1 MKGNTTMELDDL
13 KDRWNEYDRKLDSSL
28 RLNSRVLREL
38 GLNRVDSSLR
48 RLTRVIVFELLMGLV
63 AAVLLGSFIADHLR
77 EVRFL
82 VPAVA
87 LDLFVIYF
95 IGWAIRQWV
104 ALASLDY
111 GASVVEI
118 QRKLELLRIDRIRMT
133 KWVFLLSPLLWIP
146 LLIVGVEGLAGVDAY
161 AAFDTAWL
169 VSNFVFGLAVVALAL
184 WVSRRYADR
193 LKGSPLARRVADALA
208 DRSLDEAAGFLGSL
222 SSFERENGTAA

>member
-1 MKGNTTMELDDL
+1 MELEDL
-13 KDRWNEYDRKLDSSL
+13 KDRWNEYDRKLDANL
-28 RLNSRVLREL
+28 RLNSRVLREF

-48 RLTRVIVFELLMGLV
+48 RLTRLIVFELMMGLV
-63 AAVLLGSFIADHLR
+63 ATVLLGGFIADHLG
-77 EVRFL
+77 EMRFL

-87 LDLFVIYF
+87 LDVFVIYF
-95 IGWAIRQWV
+95 IGWAIRQWM

-111 GASVVEI
+111 GESVMEI

-146 LLIVGVEGLAGVDAY
+146 LLIVGVEGLVGVDAY
-161 AAFDTAWL
+161 ATFDTAWL
-169 VSNFVFGLAVVALAL
+169 VSNFVFGLAVIALAL

-193 LKGSPLARRVADALA
+193 LQGSPLARRLADALA
-208 DRSLDEAAGFLGSL
+208 DRSLVEATGFLGTL